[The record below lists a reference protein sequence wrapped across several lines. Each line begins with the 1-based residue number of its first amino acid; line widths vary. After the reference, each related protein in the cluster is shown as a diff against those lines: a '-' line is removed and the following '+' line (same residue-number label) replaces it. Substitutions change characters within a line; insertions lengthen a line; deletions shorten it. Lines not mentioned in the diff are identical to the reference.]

1 MQSTLTLTKSGLSL
15 RERRV
20 AAGLSQQR
28 LAELAGVSFHMVTLL
43 DNGYQPARSRVRAKV
58 LAALAELESGDEPS
72 EAA

>member
-1 MQSTLTLTKSGLSL
+1 MQTLVKPRSL
-15 RERRV
+15 RERRL

-43 DNGYQPARSRVRAKV
+43 DNGYAPARSRVRARV
-58 LAALAELESGDEPS
+58 LAALAQLEGNEPA

>member
-1 MQSTLTLTKSGLSL
+1 MQSTLTRPHLTL
-15 RERRV
+15 RARRL

-43 DNGYQPARSRVRAKV
+43 DNGYAPARSAVRTKV
-58 LAALAELESGDEPS
+58 LTALEQLEGQEPA